1 MVVIKYRIPFLLI
14 ITLLSAGSI
23 GFAQDFK
30 IKKLEQVGEVI
41 NLYYDLSDSTAN
53 STRTYSIFLYS
64 SLDSYMIPLA
74 KVSGDVGQI
83 VKPGGN
89 PQD

>member
-30 IKKLEQVGEVI
+30 IKKLEQVGEV
-41 NLYYDLSDSTAN
+41 Y
-53 STRTYSIFLYS
+53 
-64 SLDSYMIPLA
+64 
-74 KVSGDVGQI
+74 
-83 VKPGGN
+83 
-89 PQD
+89 